1 MRHQLC
7 LAGLFFL
14 TPFFQSAFSWNNIYK
29 KHLHPDI
36 NYKLSFSDTDI
47 LAKGAELKLISRQF
61 SFTEGPAT
69 DKEGNIFF
77 TDQPNN
83 KIWKYDINGKLTVF
97 LDNAGRSNGMYFDK
111 NGNLISC
118 ADEKNQLWSISKDKK
133 VKVLIKDLNGK
144 NLNGPNDVWVSPSG
158 DIYITDPYYQRPYWK
173 RTKPDIEKQN
183 VYLLPHGKTTL
194 ITVIDNMQ
202 QPNGIVG
209 TPDGK
214 LLYVADIQGNKTYS
228 YKIKKDG
235 SLSEPHLF
243 ANLGSDGMT
252 LDNRGNVYLTGN
264 GVTVFNSSGEKIKHI
279 SIPEKWTANV
289 AFGGKDKNVL
299 FITASEAIYTIK
311 MKVKGVE

>member
-1 MRHQLC
+1 MRQQLC
-7 LAGLFFL
+7 FIAFII
-14 TPFFQSAFSWNNIYK
+14 TNSIFQFAFTGTSFYRKDVHVAIIYK
-29 KHLHPDI
+29 H
-36 NYKLSFSDTDI
+36 SFSDTDI
-47 LAKGAELKLISRQF
+47 LASGATPHLISKQF

-69 DKEGNIFF
+69 DKLGNIFF

-83 KIWKYDINGKLTVF
+83 KIWEYDINGKLTVF

-118 ADEKNQLWSISKDKK
+118 ADEENQLWSISKNKK
-133 VKVLIKDLNGK
+133 VKALVKDLNGK
-144 NLNGPNDVWVSPSG
+144 KLNGPNDVWVSPSG

-183 VYLLPHGKTTL
+183 VYLLPHGKMKL

-214 LLYVADIQGNKTYS
+214 LLYVADIQGNKTYR
-228 YKIKKDG
+228 YKINKDG
-235 SLSEPHLF
+235 TLSEPHLF
-243 ANLGSDGMT
+243 ADMGSDGMT

-264 GVTVFNSSGEKIKHI
+264 GVTVFNASGEKIKHI
-279 SIPEKWTANV
+279 PIPEKWTANI
-289 AFGGKDKNVL
+289 AFGGKYKNVL
-299 FITASEAIYTIK
+299 FITASEAIYTVK